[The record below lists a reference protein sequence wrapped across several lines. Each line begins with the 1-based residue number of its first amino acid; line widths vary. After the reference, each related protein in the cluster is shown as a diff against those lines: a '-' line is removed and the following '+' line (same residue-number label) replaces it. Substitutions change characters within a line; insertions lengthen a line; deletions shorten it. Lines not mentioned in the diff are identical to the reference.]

1 MKDDQDSDQVIAR
14 EMVNGWIL
22 IYCEGIVGFAN
33 ELEIETWE
41 KIRSH
46 KWLRFLSWVIER
58 MKYYLLRWEVAWE
71 EIKSSD
77 LDVLSFRFVSKWKCQ
92 GNSEYVNM
100 EFWEYNLGVVDI

>member
-33 ELEIETWE
+33 ELEIETRE

-46 KWLRFLSWVIER
+46 K
-58 MKYYLLRWEVAWE
+58 
-71 EIKSSD
+71 
-77 LDVLSFRFVSKWKCQ
+77 
-92 GNSEYVNM
+92 
-100 EFWEYNLGVVDI
+100 